1 MKYFWLCSLAV
12 VASVPAAAQ
21 PPMPDRKAM
30 YEDVEVMRR
39 LLGDSIARARPA
51 TTSWGFYYSSTPQF
65 VDPLYFHVGKRNV
78 GPTSVDWTGLYPRV
92 SANNAVYGLP
102 LAVDYGVGN
111 SNTALFS
118 GLHVAD
124 RPAPTTD
131 GTYLKGVGVVL
142 AVTMDLADAGSLEP
156 PAKSA
161 SLAATCARCHG
172 ATMDTKVQPSRP
184 GPKPEQADAWDI
196 TLRRV
201 RGEKEP
207 AAEAAPAAQLARE
220 EICVPGAMTELVL
233 SNLAEYGH
241 RFRELPANEA
251 LTVVVTLKGAAPAAE
266 VPADNPAAQAGSQ
279 AEEQLA
285 LADLHAKQG
294 KPDEAIRAYQKAID
308 VFSKP
313 LRFAD
318 TTPYDQA
325 TKAVE
330 EATKVLRNAHG
341 KLAQAMLAAGKLDEA
356 KAAIEAAKT
365 AGVRVEGLDSKKA
378 VAPPKP
384 LMPTKLTVRLTK
396 QAIDSHKAGK
406 TSASELRAAADV
418 EAIGF
423 QRVANPKK

>member
-1 MKYFWLCSLAV
+1 MRYFWLCSLAV
-12 VASVPAAAQ
+12 MASVPAAAQ

-51 TTSWGFYYSSTPQF
+51 ATSWGFYYSSTPQS
-65 VDPLYFHVGKRNV
+65 VDPLGFHMNRRLAASPSAIWN
-78 GPTSVDWTGLYPRV
+78 GLNPRV
-92 SANNAVYGLP
+92 SADAVYGVP
-102 LAVDYGVGN
+102 LAFDYGFPN

-118 GLHVAD
+118 SLHVAD

-131 GTYLKGVGVVL
+131 GTYLKGVGAVL
-142 AVTMDLADAGSLEP
+142 TITLDLAEAGSLEP

-161 SLAATCARCHG
+161 SLSATCARCHG
-172 ATMDTKVQPSRP
+172 ATMDAKVQPSRP
-184 GPKPEQADAWDI
+184 GAKPEPVDAWDI
-196 TLRRV
+196 TLRKV

-207 AAEAAPAAQLARE
+207 APEAAPRRSSARE
-220 EICVPGAMTELVL
+220 EICIPGALTELVL
-233 SNLAEYGH
+233 SNLADYGH

-251 LTVVVTLKGAAPAAE
+251 LTVVVSLKGAAPAAE
-266 VPADNPAAQAGSQ
+266 VPADNPAAQARSQ

-325 TKAVE
+325 KKAIE
-330 EATKVLRNAHG
+330 EATKVLRSAHG

-378 VAPPKP
+378 AAPPKP
-384 LMPTKLTVRLTK
+384 PMPTKLTVRLTK

-423 QRVANPKK
+423 PRVGNPKK